1 MKIPKKSV
9 MLSPIGLMV
18 SDSRFSA
25 ERQGFES
32 PIGYTR
38 WTGEYIVIW
47 KAGLFLCKKLVD
59 KLAIKWYYFFSS

>member
-32 PIGYTR
+32 LIGYTR

-47 KAGLFLCKKLVD
+47 KAGLFLCKN
-59 KLAIKWYYFFSS
+59 